1 MNTTQIV
8 PTILT
13 NNPEEYKKLIAMYQ
27 PFAKRI
33 QVDIADGTFA
43 PDLTI
48 PVNNVWWPEGWEVD
62 VHMMVVRPS
71 EHLPIILQLKPSL
84 CIFHAET
91 GEDLLPMFDQLK
103 ANGIKAGVAL
113 MKPTF
118 PGDYKEFI
126 AAADHVLVFA
136 GDIGKQGSKADML
149 QTEKVP
155 LIKAINP
162 NAEIGWDGGANLQT
176 TRAIVHA
183 GFDVINVGS
192 ALSTAQDPSAM
203 FEALNAEIDK
213 RGVVL

>member
-1 MNTTQIV
+1 
-8 PTILT
+8 
-13 NNPEEYKKLIAMYQ
+13 
-27 PFAKRI
+27 
-33 QVDIADGTFA
+33 
-43 PDLTI
+43 
-48 PVNNVWWPEGWEVD
+48 
-62 VHMMVVRPS
+62 
-71 EHLPIILQLKPSL
+71 
-84 CIFHAET
+84 
-91 GEDLLPMFDQLK
+91 MFEQLK

-183 GFDVINVGS
+183 GFDVVNVGS
-192 ALSTAQDPSAM
+192 ALSTAKDPSAM
-203 FEALNAEIDK
+203 YEALTAEIDK

>member
-118 PGDYKEFI
+118 PGEYKEFI